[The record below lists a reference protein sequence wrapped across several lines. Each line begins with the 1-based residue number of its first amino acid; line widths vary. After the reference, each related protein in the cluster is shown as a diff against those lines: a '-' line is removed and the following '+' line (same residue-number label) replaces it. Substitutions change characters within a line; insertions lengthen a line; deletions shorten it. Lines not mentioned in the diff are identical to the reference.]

1 MAGETTGQAF
11 EALTFLALTELGY
24 KAEETVHW
32 EPKVPEL
39 SVRPDFL
46 VGKLSQPKA
55 LLLLT
60 NTGSASNSHM
70 KFWRNVGEM
79 VEAKR
84 VYGPQIRLINV
95 VLRDQQMDGFRKAT
109 KILVDSDIRLES
121 SAAGKRLLAL
131 LTGMS
136 SKLPSGRREKLEWI
150 WKAVNSSAS
159 KRAAFKD
166 FQKILKQ
173 SLVQTN
179 TQLRPLWD
187 LASAHKAV
195 TKRAIKQT
203 YVKRGLAKLMFL
215 TKLGQSCE
223 IVSIIRG
230 RKRIPNK
237 LAFACALGW
246 ANRRISGISIN
257 DSEILWAC
265 DKIEEATISVLLNKA
280 LHENERLWKAWSKDL
295 IGNEAARAQS
305 YVEANLNALRTP
317 AGMLRHLR
325 AASKDG
331 RNWLFF
337 HVLELLK
344 AHSGKKQGYGFAA
357 LADDVGYDT
366 GINRGYKVLADWANG
381 VEGTVLPKRMLEDV
395 AGALSHRISRIDDNR
410 LKSLR
415 VGLESETGRNIFE
428 AKVVCYEKFEPLL
441 WLLERFLTE
450 SQVGY
455 KLVRKHPS
463 FVGEVL
469 GTPLLKTTP
478 VISVSETLIHWKSA
492 YDQGRS
498 HKVKELSGRA
508 PSLKYS
514 WDHQQG
520 FTKRSNV
527 KKLILLLDGTWRGPD
542 LEVLQRAGWDEI
554 FYPDEMDKLAKA
566 IV

>member
-1 MAGETTGQAF
+1 MAGEATGQAF
-11 EALTFLALTELGY
+11 EALTFLALMELGY
-24 KAEETVHW
+24 KPDETIHW
-32 EPKVPEL
+32 EPKVSGL

-46 VGKLSQPKA
+46 VGKLAQPKA

-70 KFWRNVGEM
+70 KFWRNVGEIA
-79 VEAKR
+79 EAKK
-84 VYGPQIRLINV
+84 VYGPQIRLINL
-95 VLRDQQMDGFRKAT
+95 VLRDQQMDGFRRAT
-109 KILVDSDIRLES
+109 KMLADSDIRLGS
-121 SAAGKRLLAL
+121 MVSGKRLVTLVAKV
-131 LTGMS
+131 S
-136 SKLPSGRREKLEWI
+136 PELPSDRREKLKCI

-159 KRAAFKD
+159 NRAAFKS

-173 SLVQTN
+173 SLAQTN

-187 LASAHKAV
+187 LASENKAV
-195 TKRAIKQT
+195 TKRTIKQT

-223 IVSIIRG
+223 IVNVIRS
-230 RKRIPNK
+230 RKRIPK
-237 LAFACALGW
+237 ESEFACALGW
-246 ANRRISGISIN
+246 AHRRIGGISIN
-257 DSEILWAC
+257 DPEILWVC
-265 DKIEEATISVLLNKA
+265 DNMDDGVIASLLSKA
-280 LHENERLWKAWSKDL
+280 LHENQLLWKAWSTDL
-295 IGNEAARAQS
+295 TGNAAALAQNF
-305 YVEANLNALRTP
+305 VETHLKALKAPR
-317 AGMLRHLR
+317 GMLKHLR
-325 AASKDG
+325 ATSKDG

-337 HVLELLK
+337 HILELIK

-357 LADDVGYDT
+357 LADDVGYDV
-366 GINRGYKVLADWANG
+366 GINRGYKILADWANG
-381 VEGTVLPKRMLEDV
+381 VEGTILPKRMLEDV
-395 AGALSHRISRIDDNR
+395 AGALSHRISCIEEKR

-415 VGLESETGRNIFE
+415 AGLESDTGRNVFE

-441 WLLERFLTE
+441 WLLERFLNE
-450 SQVGY
+450 SHIGY

-469 GTPLLKTTP
+469 GTPSLKTTP
-478 VISVSETLIHWKSA
+478 VISVGETLIHWKSA

-514 WDHQQG
+514 WDQQRG
-520 FTKRSNV
+520 FTKRHNV
-527 KKLILLLDGTWRGPD
+527 KKLILLLDGTWRGSD
-542 LEVLQRAGWDEI
+542 LEVLQRAGWDEM

>member
-24 KAEETVHW
+24 KADKTIHW
-32 EPKVPEL
+32 EPKVLGL

-46 VGKLSQPKA
+46 VGRLAQPKA

-70 KFWRNVGEM
+70 KFWRNVGEI

-109 KILVDSDIRLES
+109 KLLVDSDIRLES
-121 SAAGKRLLAL
+121 LTSGKRLLAL
-131 LTGMS
+131 LAAMS
-136 SKLPSGRREKLEWI
+136 SKLPSDRREKLKCI
-150 WKAVNSSAS
+150 WRAVNSNALN
-159 KRAAFKD
+159 RAAFKD

-179 TQLRPLWD
+179 AQLRPLWD
-187 LASAHKAV
+187 LTSANRVVA
-195 TKRAIKQT
+195 KRTIKQT

-215 TKLGQSCE
+215 TNLGQSCE
-223 IVSIIRG
+223 IVSIIKS
-230 RKRIPNK
+230 RKRIPDK

-246 ANRRISGISIN
+246 ANRRIGGIAIN

-265 DKIEEATISVLLNKA
+265 DKIEGATISVLLNKA
-280 LHENERLWKAWSKDL
+280 LHENERLWKAWSKNL
-295 IGNEAARAQS
+295 IGNEVARAQS
-305 YVEANLNALRTP
+305 FVESNLKALRTP
-317 AGMLRHLR
+317 RGMLRHLK
-325 AASKDG
+325 ATSKDDH
-331 RNWLFF
+331 NWLFF
-337 HVLELLK
+337 HILELLK
-344 AHSGKKQGYGFAA
+344 AHSGKKQGYGFAV
-357 LADDVGYDT
+357 LADDVGYDA

-381 VEGTVLPKRMLEDV
+381 VEKTVLPKRMLEDV
-395 AGALSHRISRIDDNR
+395 AGALSRRVSRIDENH

-415 VGLESETGRNIFE
+415 AAVESDTGRNVFE

-463 FVGEVL
+463 FIGEVL

-478 VISVSETLIHWKSA
+478 VISVRETLIHWKSA

-508 PSLKYS
+508 PSIKYS
-514 WDHQQG
+514 WDQQRG
-520 FTKRSNV
+520 FTQRSKV
-527 KKLILLLDGTWRGPD
+527 KKLILLIDGTWRGTD

-554 FYPDEMDKLAKA
+554 FYPDEIDNLAKA